1 MITDPVAEPDQLE
14 IRKVVSDFVRDRFTI
29 DAVRSAGA
37 SGDGYDRDSW
47 KLMVELGWTGLAIPE
62 RFGGTG
68 LRLTEQC
75 IVLSELGAGLVPAPY
90 LATAGFAVAALLGG
104 ASEPAMQSRLPE
116 IASGAQL
123 YAVVTSGWT
132 GTGTPYARPSGRDWA
147 LSGHASYCLDAGRAD
162 ELLVIARVGDHGH
175 GLFAVPAAGP
185 GITVRMVDAVDFT
198 RRIAD
203 VKFAD
208 APAESLYAKTL
219 SEVQAGAIIDRM
231 AVLLSAEMVGATD
244 RCLTITLDYL
254 RTRHQFGGPIGRFQA
269 LKHRCANLAVQ
280 LTTAR
285 ELVFAA
291 AGTADEGDFTA
302 AAVAAPLAL
311 ARASEVSKLVA
322 EESIQLHGGIGFT
335 DEAAVGLYYK
345 RALSDGEL
353 LAHSVDA
360 RARLAAMLDDGG
372 LYDGRQ
378 LDHGRQ

>member
-1 MITDPVAEPDQLE
+1 MITDPVVEPDQLE
-14 IRKVVSDFVRDRFTI
+14 IRDVVRDFVRDRFTI
-29 DAVRSAGA
+29 DAVRSASTTGE
-37 SGDGYDRDSW
+37 GYDRDSW
-47 KLMVELGWTGLAIPE
+47 KLMVELGWAGIAIPE

-68 LRLTEQC
+68 LRLAEQC
-75 IVLSELGAGLVPAPY
+75 IVLSELGAALVPAPY

-104 ASEPAMQSRLPE
+104 ASEPAMRRRLSE
-116 IASGAQL
+116 IAAGTQL
-123 YAVVTSGWT
+123 YAVATSGWP
-132 GTGTPYARPSGRDWA
+132 GTGAMHARPSGRDWV

-185 GITVRMVDAVDFT
+185 GINVRVVDAVDFT
-198 RRIAD
+198 RRIAA

-208 APAESLYAKTL
+208 VPAESLHAKTL
-219 SEVQAGAIIDRM
+219 SEAQAGAIIDRM

-269 LKHRCANLAVQ
+269 LKHRCADLAVQ

-291 AGTADEGDFTA
+291 ADAADEGDFTA
-302 AAVAAPLAL
+302 VAVAAPLSL
-311 ARASEVSKLVA
+311 ARASEISKLVA

-360 RARLAAMLDDGG
+360 RARLAAILDYGGLDDGRR
-372 LYDGRQ
+372 LEHRRQ
-378 LDHGRQ
+378 